1 TALLTIQVVDDE
13 SYNMLFFQHLRLIIQ
28 FIHRFLSSQIDVD
41 R

>member
-13 SYNMLFFQHLRLIIQ
+13 SYNMLFFQYLRLIIQ